1 MCYVDPSD
9 YQYTKAMMSYR
20 TKAQQ
25 NYWQNLV
32 TPPDLK
38 DSEKITERLFFQAF
52 LKQIDAMPLRSDI
65 NTQLITCDNL
75 NGDEESIK
83 GYGLDPELAPVKLL
97 LKDNQTWENTHRDW
111 LKKMP
116 EMVFHLAQGA
126 RHHINLTR
134 PELVIRCIEE
144 LASPFN

>member
-1 MCYVDPSD
+1 M
-9 YQYTKAMMSYR
+9 
-20 TKAQQ
+20 
-25 NYWQNLV
+25 